1 MGMEEITALGS
12 GEWSGGAGDGEKTGG
27 SPSEPPPLRSE
38 LRATEQAR
46 LAFSSIVEDSSL
58 SLLQAFQRICEIAA
72 DTLEVERV
80 GVWLLSED
88 RSQLRCVN
96 LFERSRREHSVGPAL
111 NVADFPVYFAAIRE
125 RRALPCELVQ
135 SDPRALELRDSYLVP
150 LGITSM
156 LDAAIFRGEEVIG
169 VVCHE
174 HVGPPREWPTEL
186 RDFAMSV
193 ADAVA
198 YRLKLAQAQVQ
209 GHCARQHAEPLPEGD
224 RYSLV
229 GRLAAGIAHDFRN
242 YLTVILGNAALI
254 ARRKD
259 IPPEVIQRAEQIL
272 EVGERG
278 SQLIR
283 DLLEFGREPTGRPRL
298 VAVSQTLERFLPLLQ
313 SGVGKLY
320 PIEFQAAPGQD
331 WVWIDPA
338 HLERI
343 VLNLLLNAR
352 EAMPQGGTITVRVQ
366 VEHRN
371 GKRGWRGYYV
381 CLEIQ
386 DSGTGILPEQIDR
399 LFEPAFTTKGNGAGR
414 GLGLA
419 IVHRLVERAGGFIEV
434 ESQVGKGSRFRIC
447 LPRVTAQPS
456 QPNTND

>member
-198 YRLKLAQAQVQ
+198 YRLKRAQAQVQ
-209 GHCARQHAEPLPEGD
+209 GH
-224 RYSLV
+224 
-229 GRLAAGIAHDFRN
+229 
-242 YLTVILGNAALI
+242 
-254 ARRKD
+254 
-259 IPPEVIQRAEQIL
+259 
-272 EVGERG
+272 
-278 SQLIR
+278 
-283 DLLEFGREPTGRPRL
+283 
-298 VAVSQTLERFLPLLQ
+298 
-313 SGVGKLY
+313 
-320 PIEFQAAPGQD
+320 
-331 WVWIDPA
+331 
-338 HLERI
+338 
-343 VLNLLLNAR
+343 
-352 EAMPQGGTITVRVQ
+352 
-366 VEHRN
+366 
-371 GKRGWRGYYV
+371 
-381 CLEIQ
+381 
-386 DSGTGILPEQIDR
+386 
-399 LFEPAFTTKGNGAGR
+399 
-414 GLGLA
+414 
-419 IVHRLVERAGGFIEV
+419 
-434 ESQVGKGSRFRIC
+434 
-447 LPRVTAQPS
+447 
-456 QPNTND
+456 